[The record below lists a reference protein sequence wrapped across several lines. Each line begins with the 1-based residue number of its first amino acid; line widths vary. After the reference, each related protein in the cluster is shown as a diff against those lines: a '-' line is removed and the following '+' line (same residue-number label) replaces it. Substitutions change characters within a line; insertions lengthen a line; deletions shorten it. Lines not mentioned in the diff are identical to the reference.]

1 MRITFIASSFA
12 VSALSLTSLAACDLG
27 AIGLGGDETDGFKI
41 ADSAATA
48 HLGAAL
54 DGGGD
59 LTFQQ
64 LFEQGDGATFT
75 DTPDPSA
82 LLTATNILDDDRD
95 RSGRAPLSVLS
106 YNIALLDVKLFGFIQ
121 YAQTPD
127 LDVRRQTTAARIFER
142 GADIILLQELW
153 IDEDV
158 EEFLKTGEDLG
169 YRGFVQ
175 DRSGHN
181 DGLGIF
187 IKETAIAGGTS
198 ADVDFGAYGSQNVQE
213 YFPGPGIQRGWISVS
228 FTHPEIGRIHAFDTH
243 MQAYPENWLGRMKQG
258 RELGIIMR
266 QVAEADDTAGDVI
279 LVGGDFNA
287 GPYYKE
293 ATWNVPDGSTQD
305 RWFHNTLSYP
315 VMLTYAD
322 MIDLAIMGRPSAD
335 AIADVTLGNT
345 VVNDAEKA
353 LDIPGADDGW
363 CERTPKTT
371 FSASDCNTLYFAQYA
386 GTEYPARLDHI
397 FGHDPDGRI
406 VVTKSELAFTESQ
419 PFGDTDV
426 EQSDH
431 YGVAIEMLV
440 TPRL

>member
-1 MRITFIASSFA
+1 MRIIFLAPL
-12 VSALSLTSLAACDLG
+12 ALLTACDFG
-27 AIGLGGDETDGFKI
+27 EIGLGGDETDTFKI
-41 ADSAATA
+41 ADSSATT
-48 HLGAAL
+48 HLGDAIE
-54 DGGGD
+54 GGND

-64 LFEQGDGATFT
+64 LFEQGDGVVFK

-82 LLTATNILDDDRD
+82 LLTATNAIDDDLD

-106 YNIALLDVKLFGFIQ
+106 YNIALLDVKLLGFIP

-127 LDVRRQTTAARIFER
+127 LEARRRASAGRIFER
-142 GADIILLQELW
+142 GADIVLLQELW
-153 IDEDV
+153 IDQDV
-158 EEFLKTGEDLG
+158 EEFIKTGEELG

-175 DRSGHN
+175 DRDGHN

-198 ADVDFGAYGSQNVQE
+198 TDVDFAAYGAQNGQE
-213 YFPGPGIQRGWISVS
+213 YFPGPGIQRGWLSVS

-258 RELGIIMR
+258 REIGIIMR
-266 QVAEADDTAGDVI
+266 QIIDDEETGDDLV

-287 GPYYKE
+287 GPYYKD
-293 ATWNVPDGSTQD
+293 AKWTVPDGSVQD

-322 MIDLAIMGRPSAD
+322 MVDLAIMGRPAAD

-345 VVNDAEKA
+345 VVNDAEKSA
-353 LDIPGADDGW
+353 TIPGAEEGW
-363 CERTPKTT
+363 CDRTPITT

-397 FGHDPDGRI
+397 FGHNTDGTRI
-406 VVTKSELAFTESQ
+406 VVAKSELVFTETQ
-419 PFGDTDV
+419 PFGDTEV

-431 YGVAIEMLV
+431 YGVAIDMLV
-440 TPRL
+440 TPGR

>member
-1 MRITFIASSFA
+1 MRTICLLPL
-12 VSALSLTSLAACDLG
+12 ALLSACDLG
-27 AIGLGGDETDGFKI
+27 EFGLGGDETDGFKI

-48 HLGAAL
+48 HLGAAIE
-54 DGGGD
+54 GGAD

-64 LFEQGDGATFT
+64 LFERGDGVVFSA
-75 DTPDPSA
+75 TPDPST
-82 LLTATNILDDDRD
+82 LLSATNVLDDERD
-95 RSGRAPLSVLS
+95 RTGRAPLSVLT
-106 YNIALLDVKLFGFIQ
+106 YNIALLDVQLLGFIQ

-127 LDVRRQTTAARIFER
+127 LEVRRKATAARIFER
-142 GADIILLQELW
+142 DNDIILLQELW

-158 EEFLKTGEDLG
+158 AEFAATAEEFG
-169 YRGFVQ
+169 YRAFVQ
-175 DRSGHN
+175 DRTSHN
-181 DGLGIF
+181 DGLGIY
-187 IKETAIAGGTS
+187 IKESAIAGGTTTE
-198 ADVDFGAYGSQNVQE
+198 VDFGAYGSQNVQE
-213 YFPGPGIQRGWISVS
+213 YFPGPGIQRGWLSVS

-266 QVAEADDTAGDVI
+266 QVAEAEDTANDLI

-287 GPYYKE
+287 GPYYKA
-293 ATWNVPDGSTQD
+293 ATWNAPDGSVQD

-315 VMLTYAD
+315 TLLTYAD
-322 MIDLAIMGRPSAD
+322 MIDLAIMGRPGAD

-345 VVNDAEKA
+345 VVNDPTTAVTV
-353 LDIPGADDGW
+353 PGAEEGW
-363 CERTPKTT
+363 CERTPSTT
-371 FSASDCNTLYFAQYA
+371 FSGTDCNSLYFAQYA

-406 VVTKSELAFTESQ
+406 IVGKSELAFTEKQ
-419 PFGDTDV
+419 PFGGVDV

-431 YGVAIEMLV
+431 YGVAVELLV